1 MLEPLY
7 RRFPS
12 VMMARRNLTRNKVR
26 SALAMLGIVIG
37 VLAIASLGI
46 FGNTLQVS
54 VTESLGDIGSEIIV
68 SPAFDEGVSFL
79 NDRDVQ
85 NIERAAPGASVT
97 PVAQG
102 QGVVEFSNE
111 RQVVQLFGVS
121 RPGDLYEAESGTL
134 PPTLRS
140 GALIGTNL
148 AENLG
153 VRVGNSIMVDG
164 KSYRVTA
171 ILAAS
176 QAFSP
181 TSASNAVVLPIDEF
195 PAREYDQI
203 VVDAGTG
210 LEANATADAIR
221 KLNDR
226 DTRYEVFELADI
238 SEQITQAFDAIGSFL
253 IAIGAISL
261 VVAGVSIL
269 NVMLMS
275 TIERRTEIGVLRAVG
290 VQKVEILGIILVE
303 ALLLGI
309 LGGVVGIFLSIVAGM
324 AVSQFIL
331 GDPWGVFTVANFVFI
346 AQAYGFALGAS
357 LLSGLYPAWRAANLN
372 PVDALRG

>member
-1 MLEPLY
+1 MFEPIY
-7 RRFPS
+7 RRFPA
-12 VMMARRNLTRNKVR
+12 VMMARRNLTRNKIR

-68 SPAFDEGVSFL
+68 SPAFEEGVSFL
-79 NDRDVQ
+79 SDRDVQ
-85 NIERAAPGASVT
+85 NVERAAPGATVT
-97 PVAQG
+97 PVAQK
-102 QGVVEFSNE
+102 QGVIEFSGE
-111 RQVVQLFGVS
+111 QQVIQVFGVS
-121 RPGDLYEAESGTL
+121 RPGDLYEAEAGSI

-140 GALIGTNL
+140 GALVGTTL
-148 AENLG
+148 AEDLG
-153 VRVGNSIMVDG
+153 VRVGNSIVVDG
-164 KSYRVTA
+164 TTYRVSA
-171 ILAAS
+171 ILAES

-181 TSASNAVVLPIDEF
+181 TSANNGVVIPVEAF
-195 PAREYDQI
+195 PAREYGQI
-203 VVDAGTG
+203 VVDAGSG
-210 LEANATADAIR
+210 LEANATAEAIR
-221 KLNDR
+221 GLNDR
-226 DTRYEVFELADI
+226 DRRYEVFELADI
-238 SEQITQAFDAIGSFL
+238 SAQIAEAFNAIGTFL

-290 VQKVEILGIILVE
+290 VQKIEILGIILVE
-303 ALLLGI
+303 ALLLGVI
-309 LGGVVGIFLSIVAGM
+309 GGVVGVFLSIGAGM

-331 GDPWGVFTVANFVFI
+331 EDPFGVFTLANFAFI
-346 AQAYGFALGAS
+346 GQAYAFGLGAS
-357 LLSGLYPAWRAANLN
+357 LISGLYPAWRAANLN